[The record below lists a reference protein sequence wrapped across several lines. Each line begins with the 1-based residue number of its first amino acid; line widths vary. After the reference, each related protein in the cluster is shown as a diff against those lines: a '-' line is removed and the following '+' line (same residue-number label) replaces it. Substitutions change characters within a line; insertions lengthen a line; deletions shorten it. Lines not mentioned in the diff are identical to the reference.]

1 MTTQADKP
9 VKAER
14 SFPKPQFTDAEA
26 GALVFPSSTSRTFS
40 YYEPQKMRATMYE
53 DVTFD
58 VQPDP
63 ERHLTQGWIY
73 GFADGSSG
81 YPQDWTALKSSDWH
95 RFLDPNEEWEQTIY
109 RNNANVVRQVQQ
121 NLGNAKKAQAYG
133 LWTRSWASFVE
144 RHVGAWMHAEQGLG
158 MHVFVA
164 IQRSAPTNMIN
175 NALAVNAAHKLR
187 FAQDLALYNLDIE
200 EQLDGFDGSAHKDV
214 WQSDP
219 AWQGVREN
227 TERLTAVQDWAE
239 ALFATNLVFEPLVG
253 ELFRSHLVQQIA
265 ARNGD
270 YTTPTVMGA
279 GENDYDRDLRYTR
292 ELFALLLADLTHGAG
307 NRELAQEWLERWA
320 PVSLDAARRL
330 QPLWSQPTEKPIRF
344 EDSLD
349 RAKERFGR
357 LIEDLGL
364 RTPADRITERTAK

>member
-14 SFPKPQFTDAEA
+14 SFPRPQFTDAEA

-40 YYEPQKMRATMYE
+40 YYKPQKLRATMYE

-121 NLGNAKKAQAYG
+121 NLANARKAEAYG
-133 LWTRSWASFVE
+133 QWTRSWTQFVE

-175 NALAVNAAHKLR
+175 NALAVNGAHKLR

-200 EQLDGFDGSAHKDV
+200 EQLEGFDGSAHREV

-227 TERLTAVQDWAE
+227 VERLTAVQDWAE
-239 ALFATNLVFEPLVG
+239 GLFATNLVFEPLVG
-253 ELFRSHLVQQIA
+253 ELFRSHLVLQIA

-270 YTTPTVMGA
+270 YTTPGVMGA

-292 ELFALLLADLTHGAG
+292 ALFTLLLGDDSHGPG
-307 NRELAQEWLERWA
+307 NKQVVQEWLERWV

-330 QPLWSQPTEKPIRF
+330 QPLWSQPTEKPVRF

-349 RAKERFGR
+349 RAKERFAR

-364 RTPADRITERTAK
+364 RAPADRTSERTAK

>member
-26 GALVFPSSTSRTFS
+26 GALDFPSSTSRAFS
-40 YYEPQKMRATMYE
+40 YYTPQKLRATMYE

-63 ERHLTQGWIY
+63 ERHLLQGWIY

-121 NLGNAKKAQAYG
+121 NLANARKAEAYRQ
-133 LWTRSWASFVE
+133 WTRSWTSFVE

-175 NALAVNAAHKLR
+175 NALAVNGAHKLR
-187 FAQDLALYNLDIE
+187 FAQDLALYNLDVE
-200 EQLDGFDGSAHKDV
+200 EQLDGFDGSAHKAV

-227 TERLTAVQDWAE
+227 VERLTAVADWAE
-239 ALFATNLVFEPLVG
+239 ALCAANLVFEPLVG
-253 ELFRSHLVQQIA
+253 ELFRSHLVLQIA

-292 ELFALLLADLTHGAG
+292 ALFTLLLGDDAHGAG
-307 NRELAQEWLERWA
+307 NRAVVQEWLGRWV
-320 PVSLDAARRL
+320 PVALDAARRL
-330 QPLWSQPTEKPIRF
+330 QPLWSQPAEKPVRF

-349 RAKERFGR
+349 RAKERFAR
-357 LIEDLGL
+357 LAEDLGL
-364 RTPADRITERTAK
+364 QSPAGRTSERTAK